1 MRATAVDL
9 NVGLAATARHL
20 RHSRNDNAV
29 QHLCLWGAHTLPV
42 YVLKV
47 LHVADLRRLR
57 DAFSTGEALPA
68 IVGNRILSMKGKARE
83 EKETANC
90 CACAT
95 LSSVA
100 VADDYV
106 LRVFAEEAE
115 HIVAGLE
122 ENVNGGR
129 VVVLPLEA
137 THSVV
142 SKLLEVVRTVAKVI
156 NAIRGAVFALEEGCH
171 VGDVIA
177 VEGLHAASR
186 KRHGEHTTSDI
197 RNIKV
202 ELLVLKAMPLAAY
215 NASKPIHKN
224 NRFLFLEPLLA
235 VL

>member
-1 MRATAVDL
+1 M
-9 NVGLAATARHL
+9 
-20 RHSRNDNAV
+20 
-29 QHLCLWGAHTLPV
+29 
-42 YVLKV
+42 
-47 LHVADLRRLR
+47 
-57 DAFSTGEALPA
+57 
-68 IVGNRILSMKGKARE
+68 
-83 EKETANC
+83 
-90 CACAT
+90 
-95 LSSVA
+95 
-100 VADDYV
+100 ADDNV

-156 NAIRGAVFALEEGCH
+156 NAICGAVFSLEEGGH

-177 VEGLHAASR
+177 VEGLHTASR
-186 KRHGEHTTSDI
+186 ERHGEHTTSDI

-235 VL
+235 VYIVFLLQPDAYMVIGQDVVLNVVPDVVQGQSTFRNYNDICICPFGKMWSQMWSRIIFYMFIGIHALLKRKMS